1 MTDSNTAWLIM
12 GWVKSVEHKTG
23 QRSLPARGRPGTLD
37 QVTRCAETF
46 FGNEATE
53 LIDNKGSDLTKTRN
67 EATVWGPE
75 DSRQEAAEPAERRQS
90 AVGSR
95 RKGGVA
101 RQAGR

>member
-23 QRSLPARGRPGTLD
+23 QRSLPARGRHGTLD

-75 DSRQEAAEPAERRQS
+75 DSGQQAAAGRQE

-95 RKGGVA
+95 ESA
-101 RQAGR
+101 RRR